1 MTDTAIIADSACCLP
16 KSLALKYN
24 ISFVPVGY
32 KVNGVPHNDP
42 MREDDVVSLFASGVF
57 GKKNDVETV
66 APSADA
72 FEKAIRKKMSDG
84 YKRVIVQTV
93 NRTQGDTYK
102 NANAA
107 VSNVKRGLT
116 DKSVTVRVM
125 DSRTVFA
132 GQGLMAIE
140 TVRRLMKEK
149 SEDIARRKMDVLS
162 EKIHTFI
169 IPKDIVL
176 ARARGAKRNE
186 HNISKSKAFLAGAL
200 GIHPIICNVNDSSH
214 VPTTIRGFEKTVKAL
229 FDHARSRIDAGLYS
243 PIIMVNYAGSL
254 EVLKSMPGYKELDRA
269 AKGKK
274 LMLIPSVASIACG
287 VYASPGSISLALATE
302 PHEWEDK

>member
-1 MTDTAIIADSACCLP
+1 MTDTAIIADSACCMP
-16 KSLALKYN
+16 HSMSQKYN

-32 KVNGVPHNDP
+32 TVNSVPYVDP
-42 MREDDVVSLFASGVF
+42 MNDADVVALFASGTL
-57 GKKNDVETV
+57 GKKNDVETM
-66 APSADA
+66 APKVEA
-72 FEKAIRKKMSDG
+72 FEKAIRGKIKQG

-93 NRTQGDTYK
+93 NRTQGDTYS
-102 NANAA
+102 NANTA
-107 VSNVKRGLT
+107 VSNVKRSLQ
-116 DKSVTVRVM
+116 DKTVTVRVM

-186 HNISKSKAFLAGAL
+186 HNISKSKAFLASAL
-200 GIHPIICNVNDSSH
+200 GIHPIICNFNDSSH
-214 VPTTIRGFEKTVKAL
+214 VPTTVRGFDKAVKAL

-243 PIIMVNYAGSL
+243 PIITVNYAGSM
-254 EVLKSMPGYKELDRA
+254 EVLKSMPGYSDLDRA
-269 AKGKK
+269 AKAKK

-302 PHEWEDK
+302 PHEWK

>member
-1 MTDTAIIADSACCLP
+1 MSETAIIADSACCMP
-16 KSLALKYN
+16 KSMAEKYN

-32 KVNGVPHNDP
+32 TVNGVPHTDP
-42 MREDDVVSLFASGVF
+42 MRDDEIVSLFASGVF

-66 APSADA
+66 APTIDA
-72 FEKAIRKKMSDG
+72 FEKAIRQKIAKG
-84 YKRVIVQTV
+84 YRRVIVQTV
-93 NRTQGDTYK
+93 NRTQGDTYSH
-102 NANAA
+102 ANTA
-107 VSNVKRGLT
+107 VSNVKRSLQ

-169 IPKDIVL
+169 IPKDIVV

-200 GIHPIICNVNDSSH
+200 GIHPIICNMNDSSH
-214 VPTTIRGFEKTVKAL
+214 VPTTIRGFDKAVKAL

-243 PIIMVNYAGSL
+243 PIITVNYAGSL
-254 EVLKSMPGYKELDRA
+254 EVLKSMPGFGDLERA
-269 AKGKK
+269 AKAKK

-302 PHEWEDK
+302 PHEWE